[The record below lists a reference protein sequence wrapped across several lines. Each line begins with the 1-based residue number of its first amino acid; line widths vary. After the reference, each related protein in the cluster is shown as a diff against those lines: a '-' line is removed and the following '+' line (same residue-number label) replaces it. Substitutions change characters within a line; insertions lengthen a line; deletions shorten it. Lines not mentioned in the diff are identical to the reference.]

1 MGKRYDRRDVLKGM
15 SAACAAYLLPV
26 QEDSAARSFRV
37 AGQEV
42 EIQITTVS
50 AHTFRLSII
59 PLKAGEPVA
68 IPMDGSLVRHS
79 WGAPVVKL
87 RGAARARTVRSGD
100 LMIRVIGNPLTFT
113 VESLTAAKVQQIAVD
128 EETGAVSFHTG
139 DSPLLGL
146 GEGGKQFDRRG
157 SLDAMRNGQGGYKLG
172 THGSR
177 VPIPLLI
184 GTEGWAMFIHQPF
197 GTFDFSGPQ
206 SRFLPVGPEAALPLD
221 IFFVAS
227 REPATIMAEYARL
240 TGHAEMPPVWSLGY
254 QQSHRTL
261 ASREEIL
268 DVAKTFREKKLPCD
282 ALIYLGTGF
291 CPSGWNT
298 ANGSFAWNAR
308 VFPDPKEILEQ
319 FHGEDFHAVMHVV
332 ILTRQLRGSARD
344 GCNVGRFDEQ
354 EAGCYWDAHRRDFAV
369 GIDGWW
375 PDEGDSLDINSRLT
389 RNRMYWEG
397 PQIDRPNQRPYALH
411 RNGYAG
417 MQRYASFLW
426 SGDVYSTWETLKT
439 HIPNAINTALSGIP
453 YWGTDIGGFVPTKEF
468 TAELYLRWFQFGAFC
483 TLFRC
488 HGRAWKLRLPWGWDT
503 GDPGPTE
510 ISNYGGAAVPDASQ
524 LHNKQVEPICRKYL
538 ELRYR
543 MLPYLY
549 SAVRECAVTGMPIIR
564 ALWLH
569 YPDDPIAVARDDEYF
584 WGRDILVAP
593 VCEKGATSRRVYLPR
608 GEWYDFWT
616 GERMHGSREINRNVD
631 LETLPLFVRAGA
643 ILPLGPVK
651 QYTGEKVDGPLT
663 VTIYPGADGSFLLY
677 EDDGKSF
684 DYKKGQWM
692 GIQMTWND
700 SRRVFRL
707 HLGPG
712 SRMLAPMRRNIEV
725 KVEQA
730 TRRLVFEGHPME
742 LSM

>member
-1 MGKRYDRRDVLKGM
+1 MGKRYDRRDVLKSM

-26 QEDSAARSFRV
+26 QKGSAQRAFRV

-50 AHTFRLSII
+50 AYTFRLSII
-59 PLKAGEPVA
+59 PLKDGEPVA
-68 IPMDGSLVRHS
+68 IPMDGSLVGHS
-79 WGAPVVKL
+79 WGEPVVKL

-100 LMIRVIGNPLTFT
+100 LRIRVTDNPLAFT

-128 EETGAVSFHTG
+128 EETGAVSFDTG

-177 VPIPLLI
+177 VPIPWLI

-197 GTFDFSGPQ
+197 GTFDFSGTQ
-206 SRFLPVGPEAALPLD
+206 SKFLPVEPDAALPLD

-332 ILTRQLRGSARD
+332 ILTRQLQGNARD
-344 GCNVGRFDEQ
+344 GCTVGRFDEQ
-354 EAGCYWDAHRRDFAV
+354 EAGCYWDAHRKDFAM

-375 PDEGDSLDINSRLT
+375 PDEGDSLDIASRLT

-503 GDPGPTE
+503 GNPGPTE

-549 SAVRECAVTGMPIIR
+549 SAVRECAVTGMPITR

-569 YPDDPIAVARDDEYF
+569 YPDDPVAVARDDEYL

-593 VCEKGATSRRVYLPR
+593 VCEEGATSRRVYLPQ

-616 GERMHGSREINRNVD
+616 GERTHGGREINRDVD

-684 DYKKGQWM
+684 DYRKGEWM

-707 HLGPG
+707 HLAPG
-712 SRMLAPMRRNIEV
+712 SHMLPPMRRNIEV
-725 KVEQA
+725 NVEQA
-730 TRRLVFEGHPME
+730 MRQIVFEGHSVE
-742 LSM
+742 VQL

>member
-1 MGKRYDRRDVLKGM
+1 MGKRYDRRDVLKSM

-26 QEDSAARSFRV
+26 QKGSAQRAFRV

-50 AHTFRLSII
+50 AYTFRLSII
-59 PLKAGEPVA
+59 PLKDGEPVA
-68 IPMDGSLVRHS
+68 IPMDGSLVGHS
-79 WGAPVVKL
+79 WGEPVVKL

-100 LMIRVIGNPLTFT
+100 LRIRVTDNPLAFT

-128 EETGAVSFHTG
+128 EETGAVSFDTG

-177 VPIPLLI
+177 VPIPWLI

-197 GTFDFSGPQ
+197 GTFDFSGTQ
-206 SRFLPVGPEAALPLD
+206 SKFLPVEPDAALPLD

-332 ILTRQLRGSARD
+332 ILTRQLQGNARD
-344 GCNVGRFDEQ
+344 GCTVGRFDEQ
-354 EAGCYWDAHRRDFAV
+354 EAGCYWDAHRKDFAM

-375 PDEGDSLDINSRLT
+375 PDEGDSLDIASRLT

-503 GDPGPTE
+503 GNPGPTE

-549 SAVRECAVTGMPIIR
+549 SAVRECAVTGMPITR

-569 YPDDPIAVARDDEYF
+569 YPDDPVAVARDDEYL

-593 VCEKGATSRRVYLPR
+593 VCEEGATSRRVYLPQ

-616 GERMHGSREINRNVD
+616 GERTRGGREINRDVD

-684 DYKKGQWM
+684 DYRKGEWM

-707 HLGPG
+707 HLAPG
-712 SRMLAPMRRNIEV
+712 SHMLPPMRRNIEV

-730 TRRLVFEGHPME
+730 MRQIVFEGHSVE
-742 LSM
+742 VQL